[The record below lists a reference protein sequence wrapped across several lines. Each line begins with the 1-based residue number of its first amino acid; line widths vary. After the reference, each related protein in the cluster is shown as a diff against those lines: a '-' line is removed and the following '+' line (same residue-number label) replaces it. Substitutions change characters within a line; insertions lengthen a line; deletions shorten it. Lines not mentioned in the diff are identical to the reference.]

1 MEDFGAGTVLVR
13 SAPLILGGEDIAD
26 AVMEMAGYLASSKND
41 LTTERLDWL
50 YHNVACRAAVKAGD
64 ESHPEELLALAD
76 RLEQNSQIRYC
87 PHGRPVSILLKKRDL
102 EKQFGRV

>member
-26 AVMEMAGYLASSKND
+26 AVMEMAGYLANSKND

-50 YHNVACRAAVKAGD
+50 YHNVACRAAVKVGTRAARRNCSPWQTGWSRTRRSATARTD
-64 ESHPEELLALAD
+64 GLFRS
-76 RLEQNSQIRYC
+76 
-87 PHGRPVSILLKKRDL
+87 
-102 EKQFGRV
+102 F